1 MRIGGLASGMDI
13 DNLVNKLMEA
23 ERMPLQKME
32 QDQTKLTWKRDAFRD
47 VNKTLSELDDMVLN
61 MKMSGT
67 YNSKSVSSSD
77 ESAVTATAS
86 PSAGNGTY
94 SIEIERLA
102 KSAVNASTES
112 IDFDADTTFGELI
125 ENGDIGITE
134 DEKTFQF
141 ITYDENGDE
150 KTPHKYTLQDDE
162 TLNDLLGRIT
172 SDNNDVRAF
181 YEPTTQKIIMETD
194 RTGEYNPSG
203 AEIDFSG
210 ETFFTETLNMDIS
223 NEKGGTDA
231 EFTYN
236 GLEETIT
243 SHDNSYE
250 LGGVNFQFNDTTD
263 GESVNLTV
271 TNNVDE
277 SYESIMDFVDKYN
290 EVVDKLNET
299 QQEEKFRDYPPL
311 TDAQKEEMTERE
323 IELWEEKAKSGIL
336 RGESAISQGLFS
348 MRSSWYSN
356 VETDGAYS
364 SLTELGI
371 TTTSNYL
378 DGGKL
383 EVNEQ
388 ELKDALANDPDS
400 VHKVFSNSS
409 EGEDRG
415 IINRLEDALDSTI
428 GQIEQRAGKGTDTL
442 ENYTLG
448 KRMKDLN
455 ERIASFEERMVQVEN
470 RYWSQFTEMEKA
482 IQRMNQQSAQLQNQF
497 GGGGMM

>member
-1 MRIGGLASGMDI
+1 
-13 DNLVNKLMEA
+13 
-23 ERMPLQKME
+23 
-32 QDQTKLTWKRDAFRD
+32 
-47 VNKTLSELDDMVLN
+47 
-61 MKMSGT
+61 
-67 YNSKSVSSSD
+67 
-77 ESAVTATAS
+77 
-86 PSAGNGTY
+86 
-94 SIEIERLA
+94 
-102 KSAVNASTES
+102 
-112 IDFDADTTFGELI
+112 
-125 ENGDIGITE
+125 
-134 DEKTFQF
+134 
-141 ITYDENGDE
+141 
-150 KTPHKYTLQDDE
+150 
-162 TLNDLLGRIT
+162 
-172 SDNNDVRAF
+172 
-181 YEPTTQKIIMETD
+181 
-194 RTGEYNPSG
+194 
-203 AEIDFSG
+203 
-210 ETFFTETLNMDIS
+210 
-223 NEKGGTDA
+223 
-231 EFTYN
+231 
-236 GLEETIT
+236 
-243 SHDNSYE
+243 
-250 LGGVNFQFNDTTD
+250 
-263 GESVNLTV
+263 
-271 TNNVDE
+271 
-277 SYESIMDFVDKYN
+277 
-290 EVVDKLNET
+290 
-299 QQEEKFRDYPPL
+299 
-311 TDAQKEEMTERE
+311 
-323 IELWEEKAKSGIL
+323 
-336 RGESAISQGLFS
+336 